1 MRAGKPAC
9 TPPVTLPHVKVR
21 TLQLRVKSGAYVF
34 SLVGSRDFFTRFCL
48 AWYATSRSPS
58 DLKWR
63 GLRGSPR
70 GGLGAAVRDPI
81 SSCFSVDDWATLPL
95 RPLQANFAAEKVF
108 VIPANN
114 PSRTLWVGY
123 GDWISH
129 SYRTHRRVLSQDP
142 GHGKKL

>member
-1 MRAGKPAC
+1 VRAGKPAC

-21 TLQLRVKSGAYVF
+21 TLRLRVKGCENSF
-34 SLVGSRDFFTRFCL
+34 SLVDSRDFFTRFCL
-48 AWYATSRSPS
+48 AWYTTSRSPS
-58 DLKWR
+58 DIKWR

-108 VIPANN
+108 AISEP
-114 PSRTLWVGY
+114 PLWTLWVGH

-129 SYRTHRRVLSQDP
+129 SYRAP
-142 GHGKKL
+142 